1 MLGLIH
7 AEEENPERTINAAD
21 ETEIP
26 EIPFNEAMQFLKS
39 KVPMSKAEWNQAWK
53 EIGPKVRF
61 RAFTVAQLGS
71 AEVVDKAKQILLKS
85 FEKGGGTYSD
95 TWEELKK
102 KVNVNALDIKPGY
115 WENVFRTNTQS
126 AYIAGKLQQYENTG
140 VAAYQLMVI
149 EDGRTS
155 KICRHLLTASGYG
168 MIISV
173 DHPFWKKYGFPPYH
187 FQCRTSIRAIWPS
200 QVGKLGNMV
209 ENPTMKSL
217 SKFKVQ
223 EGFGG
228 NPLDRG
234 SWWEMTDSM
243 KRLAEKFGIME
254 KISAKKEF
262 LINRNIHTNFT
273 PSKSIKDAQSYAE
286 KTFIQRNGL
295 DGVFNGTVDFTG
307 ISLENANEIN
317 RVLSERFKQFPELPK
332 LSGLKAVSPSSKL
345 GKKAFSSGESMASY
359 DLVRNGIF
367 LNKDILKNEKAFQ
380 KFIEDSRIA
389 NEFVMKNVEKLSG
402 AQKALV
408 ERYIKAG
415 RALVDGESI
424 EGILNHELAHHMEL
438 NFIRTNKEL
447 YSQLIKNMNIY
458 AGRIS
463 GYATSAGNEY
473 LAESIAAYMKGEKEI
488 IDPLLLK
495 SLESQLS
502 AKGLKTIIKEVAE
515 INCVIPE
522 AKLTK
527 YVLDTIKY
535 GDKAKVFKS
544 ALGYTIDNWQDLE
557 QNILA
562 NVEKYP
568 MVFVESKGKWGDT
581 FRCDMLLKGPNGKEA
596 LVRTGWILRPGTD
609 VYQFTTAYVL

>member
-7 AEEENPERTINAAD
+7 AEEENPDRKINAAD

-26 EIPFNEAMQFLKS
+26 AVPFNEAMQFLKS
-39 KVPMSKAEWNQAWK
+39 KVPMSKAEWL
-53 EIGPKVRF
+53 ELEPKLRF

-126 AYIAGKLQQYENTG
+126 AYIAGKLQQYENSN

-155 KICRHLLTASGYG
+155 RICRHLLTASGYG

-243 KRLAEKFGIME
+243 KRLAEKFEVME
-254 KISAKKEF
+254 KIEAAGVALGVDGVYGSGDETIKHKTIKELKKIGNIAKGDEMTFEEADSGNVNPFIILGGDGYRFNCQTCVAAFEARMRGFNVRAKAYDKNSVFFKRLSNNPLRAFINSEGRHPKWTEEDPAKEIELF
-262 LINRNIHTNFT
+262 KSWKDCLNFV
-273 PSKSIKDAQSYAE
+273 KKNVKRGERYVMEFDWE
-286 KTFIQRNGL
+286 RNGRGHIVSVIRTKKGKLFFYDPQDGSIYDRDYYSSLLKKMVYKGKYDQPKILRVDDLQL
-295 DGVFNGTVDFTG
+295 DGN
-307 ISLENANEIN
+307 
-317 RVLSERFKQFPELPK
+317 VL
-332 LSGLKAVSPSSKL
+332 
-345 GKKAFSSGESMASY
+345 
-359 DLVRNGIF
+359 
-367 LNKDILKNEKAFQ
+367 
-380 KFIEDSRIA
+380 
-389 NEFVMKNVEKLSG
+389 
-402 AQKALV
+402 
-408 ERYIKAG
+408 
-415 RALVDGESI
+415 
-424 EGILNHELAHHMEL
+424 
-438 NFIRTNKEL
+438 
-447 YSQLIKNMNIY
+447 
-458 AGRIS
+458 
-463 GYATSAGNEY
+463 
-473 LAESIAAYMKGEKEI
+473 
-488 IDPLLLK
+488 
-495 SLESQLS
+495 
-502 AKGLKTIIKEVAE
+502 
-515 INCVIPE
+515 
-522 AKLTK
+522 K
-527 YVLDTIKY
+527 YV
-535 GDKAKVFKS
+535 
-544 ALGYTIDNWQDLE
+544 
-557 QNILA
+557 
-562 NVEKYP
+562 VEA
-568 MVFVESKGKWGDT
+568 
-581 FRCDMLLKGPNGKEA
+581 CDE
-596 LVRTGWILRPGTD
+596 
-609 VYQFTTAYVL
+609 